1 MKEKVGKWHRW
12 KQHRSIVS
20 ISARNKNGGLSIE
33 EKLVQEWGE
42 KTEAWALKNESLKQ
56 NENNLIGATIA
67 KYIDP
72 LHQCNTIFFRLKCR
86 FGVIAPVYV

>member
-1 MKEKVGKWHRW
+1 MEASVLKKNLSR
-12 KQHRSIVS
+12 
-20 ISARNKNGGLSIE
+20 NGG
-33 EKLVQEWGE
+33 EKLRPGQ
-42 KTEAWALKNESLKQ
+42 WALKNESLKQ

-86 FGVIAPVYV
+86 FGVIALIYV

>member
-1 MKEKVGKWHRW
+1 
-12 KQHRSIVS
+12 VS

-72 LHQCNTIFFRLKCR
+72 
-86 FGVIAPVYV
+86 

>member
-1 MKEKVGKWHRW
+1 
-12 KQHRSIVS
+12 VS

-56 NENNLIGATIA
+56 NKNNLIGATIA

-72 LHQCNTIFFRLKCR
+72 
-86 FGVIAPVYV
+86 